1 MLSQHYQGNTWWIMG
16 GILSLFLAFLVLWD
30 ARQRRKVGMQVD
42 VAAVAGV
49 SACFLIFVALAIF
62 QVLTH

>member
-16 GILSLFLAFLVLWD
+16 GLFSLFVAFLVVRNAW
-30 ARQRRKVGMQVD
+30 QRRKVGMPVD

-49 SACFLIFVALAIF
+49 SMGFLIFVALAIF